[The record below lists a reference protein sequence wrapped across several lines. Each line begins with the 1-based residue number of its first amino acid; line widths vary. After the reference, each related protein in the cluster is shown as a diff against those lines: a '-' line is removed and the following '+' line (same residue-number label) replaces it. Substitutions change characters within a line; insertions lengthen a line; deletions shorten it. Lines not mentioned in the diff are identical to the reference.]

1 MMFKWKSE
9 YEVGIQLID
18 EQHQKLFEIADR
30 AYELLT
36 NDLYI
41 DKYDKIIEVISELK
55 DYTVY
60 HFQAEEEYMIQTR
73 YKKYFSHKVE
83 HDDFI
88 KKVKE
93 IDLYSIDNMQNQ
105 YLRELLRFIIG
116 WIEKHI
122 LEIDKQLSTK

>member
-1 MMFKWKSE
+1 
-9 YEVGIQLID
+9 
-18 EQHQKLFEIADR
+18 
-30 AYELLT
+30 
-36 NDLYI
+36 
-41 DKYDKIIEVISELK
+41 
-55 DYTVY
+55 
-60 HFQAEEEYMIQTR
+60 MIQTR